1 MKTRAILFDLDGTI
15 INSEEG
21 ITKCVQYALRA
32 FGIEEPDLTKL
43 RVFIGPPLELIYR
56 EKYGMSRED
65 AWAATLKYRERFDVK
80 GIFECSLYEGIA
92 DCIAHLKECG
102 YVIALAS
109 SKPETAC
116 RRILE
121 HFDLTKYFDEI
132 VGSTLDGSI
141 SSKEEVLEELCRRMQ
156 SQYGGNDG
164 ISREEMCLIG
174 DTKYDAAGAKAAGIH
189 CVGVSYGF
197 GTREELMDAG
207 AERVFDTVKEVE
219 TYFEDNANV

>member
-1 MKTRAILFDLDGTI
+1 MKTKAILFDLDGTI

-56 EKYGMSRED
+56 EKYGMSEED
-65 AWAATLKYRERFDVK
+65 AWAATVKYRERFDVK

-92 DCIAHLKECG
+92 DCIARLKECG

-116 RRILE
+116 RRILN

-156 SQYGGNDG
+156 DQHGDKGG
-164 ISREEMCLIG
+164 ISRDGMCLIG

-207 AERVFDTVKEVE
+207 AEMVFDTVKEVKA
-219 TYFEDNANV
+219 YFEDNANL